1 MRTPFYYGILKI
13 SRLSGIR
20 KKIIASY
27 TAIFVLILPLVV
39 SQSVTGIRQADEYR
53 AMIDNIGRAN
63 SLNITLETEIEP
75 IVWDIVAGK
84 SKFETSG
91 VRDLMDGI
99 KLRMT
104 ELRGDHYSRNNRT
117 MMDVVLRTM
126 TTMERYI
133 DKLER
138 QSTYRRPVAEHEA
151 TLEEIRA
158 VASLMTDLMQNFIS
172 RQLDEVSALSERIS
186 ARNRKVFILD
196 VSLLAVVVTL
206 GFLTVWAISGSIS
219 RPIEKLRRMASRIAG
234 GDFHSRVSM
243 KRDGEL
249 SELADSMNSMARQ
262 IELLIRRSIEE
273 ERNLKISE
281 MKTLQAQIT
290 PHFLYNTLD
299 AIIWAAE
306 SDRSGDVIKLV
317 TALSSFFRITLSHGV
332 DFIPLRNEIQHVE
345 NYLIIQQ
352 MRYSDILRYA
362 IDADGEI
369 LDSVVLKLLL
379 QPLVENAIY
388 HGIRNKRG
396 GRGLVSVSAKNSPD
410 GISFCVSDTGVGM
423 RPETL
428 AHTRALMREGPAD
441 KEAGAGAD
449 ARKSGYGLFNV
460 NRRLEL
466 YYGAECGLSVESDA
480 GGTTVSFML
489 PKSPPLIAAK
499 GA

>member
-1 MRTPFYYGILKI
+1 
-13 SRLSGIR
+13 
-20 KKIIASY
+20 
-27 TAIFVLILPLVV
+27 
-39 SQSVTGIRQADEYR
+39 
-53 AMIDNIGRAN
+53 
-63 SLNITLETEIEP
+63 
-75 IVWDIVAGK
+75 
-84 SKFETSG
+84 
-91 VRDLMDGI
+91 
-99 KLRMT
+99 
-104 ELRGDHYSRNNRT
+104 

-138 QSTYRRPVAEHEA
+138 QLIYGRPVAEHES

-158 VASLMTDLMQNFIS
+158 VANLMTDLMQNFIS
-172 RQLDEVSALSERIS
+172 RQLDEVSALNERIS
-186 ARNRKVFILD
+186 ARNRHVFILN
-196 VSLLAVVVTL
+196 VALLAIVVTL
-206 GFLTVWAISGSIS
+206 GFFTVWAISGSIS

-243 KRDGEL
+243 KRGGEL

-262 IELLIRRSIEE
+262 IELLMRRSIEE

-306 SDRSGDVIKLV
+306 SNRSDDVIKLV

-352 MRYSDILRYA
+352 MRYSDILQYM

-388 HGIRNKRG
+388 HGIRKKRG
-396 GRGLVSVSAKNSPD
+396 GRGLVSVFAKNSPD
-410 GISFCVSDTGVGM
+410 GISFRVSDTGVGM
-423 RPETL
+423 GPETL
-428 AHTRALMREGPAD
+428 AYTRVLMREGPGD
-441 KEAGAGAD
+441 TGDGAL
-449 ARKSGYGLFNV
+449 KFGYGLFNV

-466 YYGAECGLSVESDA
+466 YYGAECGLSVESGA
-480 GGTTVSFML
+480 GGTTVSFRL
-489 PKSPPLIAAK
+489 PKSPPPLVAR

>member
-1 MRTPFYYGILKI
+1 MKLPFYYGILKI

-27 TAIFVLILPLVV
+27 IAIFVLMTPLVI

-53 AMIDNIGRAN
+53 AIIDNIGRAN
-63 SLNITLETEIEP
+63 SLNTTLKTEIEP
-75 IVWDIVAGK
+75 IMWDIVAGK

-91 VRDLMDGI
+91 ARALMDGI

-104 ELRGDHYSRNNRT
+104 ELRDDYHSRNNRT

-138 QSTYRRPVAEHEA
+138 QLIYGHPVAEHES

-158 VASLMTDLMQNFIS
+158 VANLMTDLMQNFIS
-172 RQLDEVSALSERIS
+172 RQLDEVSALNERIS
-186 ARNRKVFILD
+186 ARNRQVFILD
-196 VSLLAVVVTL
+196 VALLAIVVTF
-206 GFLTVWAISGSIS
+206 GFFAVWAISGSIS

-262 IELLIRRSIEE
+262 IELLIQRSIEE

-306 SDRSGDVIKLV
+306 SNRSGDVIKLV

-352 MRYSDILRYA
+352 MRYSDILQYA
-362 IDADGEI
+362 IDTDGEV

-388 HGIRNKRG
+388 HGIRKKRG
-396 GRGLVSVSAKNSPD
+396 GRGLVSVSAKD
-410 GISFCVSDTGVGM
+410 GRDCISFRVSDTGVGM
-423 RPETL
+423 MPETL
-428 AHTRALMREGPAD
+428 ANTRALMREGPGD
-441 KEAGAGAD
+441 TGDGE
-449 ARKSGYGLFNV
+449 RKSGYGLFNV

-466 YYGAECGLSVESDA
+466 YYGPECGLSVESGS
-480 GGTTVSFML
+480 GGTTVSFRL
-489 PKSPPLIAAK
+489 PKSPPPLAAR

>member
-27 TAIFVLILPLVV
+27 IAIFALILPLVI
-39 SQSVTGIRQADEYR
+39 SQSVTGIRQAGEYR
-53 AMIDNIGRAN
+53 AMIENIGRAN
-63 SLNITLETEIEP
+63 SLNTTLKTEIEP

-99 KLRMT
+99 KFRMT
-104 ELRGDHYSRNNRT
+104 ELRDDHHSRNNRT

-138 QSTYRRPVAEHEA
+138 QLTYGRPVAEHEA

-158 VASLMTDLMQNFIS
+158 VANLMTDLMQNFIS
-172 RQLDEVSALSERIS
+172 RQLDEVSALNERIS
-186 ARNRKVFILD
+186 ARNRRVFILD
-196 VSLLAVVVTL
+196 VALLAIVVIL
-206 GFLTVWAISGSIS
+206 GFVTVWAISGSIS
-219 RPIEKLRRMASRIAG
+219 RPIEKLRRMASKIAG

-262 IELLIRRSIEE
+262 IELLIQRSIEE
-273 ERNLKISE
+273 ERSLKISE

-306 SDRSGDVIKLV
+306 SHRSDDVIKLV

-352 MRYSDILRYA
+352 MRYSDILQYA

-388 HGIRNKRG
+388 HGIRRKRG
-396 GRGLVSVSAKNSPD
+396 GRGFVSVSAKNGQD
-410 GISFCVSDTGVGM
+410 CISFCVSDTGVGM
-423 RPETL
+423 GPETL
-428 AHTRALMREGPAD
+428 AGARALMREGPGD
-441 KEAGAGAD
+441 KEDGV
-449 ARKSGYGLFNV
+449 RKSGYGLFNV

-466 YYGAECGLSVESDA
+466 YYGPECGLSVESDA
-480 GGTTVSFML
+480 GGTTVSFRL
-489 PKSPPLIAAK
+489 PKSPPPLAAK
-499 GA
+499 GT